1 MNADRNNFKYSEL
14 TGQVIG
20 VFYEVYNEL
29 GRGFLESV
37 YAKSLQLALISKGLI
52 ARRKIDVPATFRG
65 RSVGTFEADM
75 LVENCL
81 LIELKAVRALDKAH
95 EAQLL
100 NYLRA
105 TEIEVGLLLNF
116 GLEPK
121 FKRMAFDN
129 SRKVGGRKPLS
140 IMELLTLKS
149 EPDAEKT

>member
-1 MNADRNNFKYSEL
+1 MNAEKNSFKYSEL

-20 VFYEVYNEL
+20 AFYEVYNEL
-29 GRGFLESV
+29 GHGFLESV

-52 ARRKIDVPATFRG
+52 ALRKIDVPVTFRG
-65 RSVGTFEADM
+65 KSVGTFEADM

-81 LIELKAVRALDKAH
+81 LIELKAVRALDKSH

-140 IMELLTLKS
+140 IMELITTKNDLEDE
-149 EPDAEKT
+149 EP